1 MGLNSRQGGG
11 GDLPSLDLAFA
22 LDKTLTPRK
31 GPMPTFTRSS
41 TATFIGSNGLI
52 QSAAINIPRFDHD
65 PATGASKG
73 LLIEEERRNFLAR
86 SEEFETT
93 WVPSNT
99 TVLPN
104 QTVSPNGQTT
114 ADKLVEVA
122 SLSQHFISQQT
133 TKAASSI
140 TYAFSVY
147 YKNASGTRN
156 LILAI
161 TNGTSAGRGAIFTT
175 SGSVAAA
182 NISAGSGIGFTIIS
196 AVVENAGGGWYRA
209 SITVSSDTSTRLD
222 GVIYLSNSSSSI
234 TVYDGDG
241 TSGIFLWGAQ
251 LEAGAFPTSYIPTAT
266 TSLTRS
272 ADVCSI
278 TDLSWLSG
286 NTSAGDTA
294 IVDFVLTHSTDQN
307 GATIISGGTAANS
320 PSAFSVTMSIDN
332 RGRVLYRL
340 GSNDEKTD
348 IRSNNFPA
356 AFILNNNTKIGFVGG
371 QGIKAQAALNGVL
384 TAGQDPTPPT
394 DNSPLSYFGIGSRG
408 GTSTA
413 CINIRS
419 IRYYK
424 KRLSNAKLQAL
435 TTP

>member
-1 MGLNSRQGGG
+1 MKLGLRMGLNSRQGGG

-196 AVVENAGGGWYRA
+196 AVVENAGCGWYRA

-278 TDLSWLSG
+278 TGDAFSGFYNQPEGTIFSSAMIAYLIGENRGIVQLDDGTNNNNLRHAYNLANGGFIGSIRANADTQTTLSVIVGSSS
-286 NTSAGDTA
+286 TIQKRA
-294 IVDFVLTHSTDQN
+294 I
-307 GATIISGGTAANS
+307 AYEGTAFASTSNGG
-320 PSAFSVTMSIDN
+320 AIASVTRTMPVGLNAMRIGN
-332 RGRVLYRL
+332 FTG
-340 GSNDEKTD
+340 GS
-348 IRSNNFPA
+348 F
-356 AFILNNNTKIGFVGG
+356 
-371 QGIKAQAALNGVL
+371 QLNGHI
-384 TAGQDPTPPT
+384 A
-394 DNSPLSYFGIGSRG
+394 
-408 GTSTA
+408 
-413 CINIRS
+413 S
-419 IRYYK
+419 IRYYR
-424 KRLSNAKLQAL
+424 KRLSNEKLVTL
-435 TTP
+435 TAP

>member
-1 MGLNSRQGGG
+1 
-11 GDLPSLDLAFA
+11 
-22 LDKTLTPRK
+22 
-31 GPMPTFTRSS
+31 
-41 TATFIGSNGLI
+41 
-52 QSAAINIPRFDHD
+52 
-65 PATGASKG
+65 

-156 LILAI
+156 LILAV

-175 SGSVAAA
+175 SGSVSAT
-182 NISAGSGIGFTIIS
+182 NISVGSGIGFTIIS

-209 SITVSSDTSTRLD
+209 SITLSSDTSTRLD
-222 GVIYLSNSSSSI
+222 GVIYLSNSSS
-234 TVYDGDG
+234 TLPAYDGDD

-251 LEAGAFPTSYIPTAT
+251 VEAGAFPTSYIPTAAT
-266 TSLTRS
+266 VPVVRS

-278 TDLSWLSG
+278 TGGAFSGFYNQSEGTFAAIETTTGVSNPGTNLFNISDGKTNNRMSWRRQQSTVCKLLLSTGGMLRWEPTLAPVASFG
-286 NTSAGDTA
+286 VEINAAFAYKAGGYATASAGVIRATDTFA
-294 IVDFVLTHSTDQN
+294 STP
-307 GATIISGGTAANS
+307 A
-320 PSAFSVTMSIDN
+320 VTRMD
-332 RGRVLYRL
+332 
-340 GSNDEKTD
+340 
-348 IRSNNFPA
+348 
-356 AFILNNNTKIGFVGG
+356 
-371 QGIKAQAALNGVL
+371 
-384 TAGQDPTPPT
+384 
-394 DNSPLSYFGIGSRG
+394 IGS
-408 GTSTA
+408 STA
-413 CINIRS
+413 VAHIAS
-419 IRYYK
+419 IRYSK
-424 KRLSNAKLQAL
+424 KRLTNAKLQAL
-435 TTP
+435 TAP